1 MPDLSTLAREIAWPL
16 AILIAWLAG
25 EAVFRWA
32 RLSRISTY
40 GLAGFLMA
48 GSQFGL
54 LPSSSGPE
62 ILLLAHI
69 AFGLILFEVGYRFN
83 LRWLRANPWLG
94 VTCLAEAG
102 LTFGAVY
109 LLALAFDTSRLT
121 ALLLASLSMAT
132 SPATVL
138 RVINEHCGSGQVTER
153 LLHLSALNCVLAVF
167 VFKVVVG
174 LAVFRTSGN
183 LWDAISSSLYLL
195 LLSAALGAV
204 PGLLMPTLLRWL
216 GRATQDATLA
226 FAIAIIALVAL
237 VHALKL
243 SPVLAALTFGLVAR
257 HRRLVMSQ
265 TQRNFGPLGDL
276 LAVLLFVFIAA
287 TLEWRVVMAGLGIG
301 LSLVL
306 VRALAKLAG
315 VLLFSHL
322 SGISLYKGLLLG
334 IALGPFSAFVIL
346 VLEQTRY
353 LGINLFDQLAPLA
366 TAALVL
372 EIVGPLLTQS
382 ALVLAHEVQ
391 VKGEH

>member
-1 MPDLSTLAREIAWPL
+1 MPDISTLAREMAWPL
-16 AILIAWLAG
+16 AILFAWLAG
-25 EAVFRWA
+25 EAAFRWA
-32 RLSRISTY
+32 RLSRISIY
-40 GLAGFLMA
+40 GLGGFLMA
-48 GSQFGL
+48 SSQLGL
-54 LPSSSGPE
+54 LPSSSEPG
-62 ILLLAHI
+62 IFLLAHI
-69 AFGLILFEVGYRFN
+69 AFALILFEVGYRFN
-83 LRWLRANPWLG
+83 LRWLRTNPWLG

-121 ALLLASLSMAT
+121 ALLLASVSMAT

-138 RVINEHCGSGQVTER
+138 RVINEQCGSGQVTER

-391 VKGEH
+391 IKGEH